1 MQPEPRPKRS
11 APWKTIIK
19 WALCLVVLYYVGR
32 AIYRQF
38 QESAIDPRDLR
49 PDPPMLLLAAGCFVL
64 MGTARA
70 ASIRALAAA
79 YGHRLSWRMANAIN
93 WIPQLGKYLPGKVAS
108 VVGAVWFLKQ
118 SNVPAAVGLSVVATQ
133 AGLAVIIGFVLSAQ
147 LLFDADVRRSY
158 PHAWIVS
165 IFALVAGVLLLHP
178 AVFTRVFNLVLRLA
192 RRPPIAVVP
201 RLRDF
206 LRPVI
211 FTTLMWLCAG
221 LALYVTVRAFTGVPL
236 TAVPTFVSAAAVG
249 ITVGFLAIF
258 SPSGLGVREWVFLKL
273 LPTVVV
279 AGGPLVGAAVIAN
292 RILQTLVELVMAG
305 LLTLVVGAKPSKD
318 EAPISAEPA
327 PASPALSDPP
337 QVL

>member
-1 MQPEPRPKRS
+1 MQSEPSPKRF
-11 APWKTIIK
+11 ARWKTFIK

-38 QESAIDPRDLR
+38 QESAIDLRDLR
-49 PDPPMLLLAAGCFVL
+49 PDPVMLVLAAGCFAL

-70 ASIRALAAA
+70 ASIRALTAA

-118 SNVPAAVGLSVVATQ
+118 GNVPAAVGLSVIATQ
-133 AGLAVIIGFVLSAQ
+133 AGLAVIIGFILSAQ
-147 LLFDADVRRSY
+147 LLFDVDVRRSY

-165 IFALVAGVLLLHP
+165 IVALVGGAVLLHP
-178 AVFTRVFNLVLRLA
+178 AVFTRVFNAALRLA
-192 RRPPIAVVP
+192 RRPPIGVVP

-206 LRPVI
+206 LRPVV

-221 LALYVTVRAFTGVPL
+221 LALYFTVRAFTDVPL
-236 TAVPTFVSAAAVG
+236 TTVPTFVSAAAVG

-305 LLTLVVGAKPSKD
+305 VMTLMIGTKSAVEA
-318 EAPISAEPA
+318 EAPP
-327 PASPALSDPP
+327 SPALSDPP

>member
-1 MQPEPRPKRS
+1 MQSEPRPKRF
-11 APWKTIIK
+11 ALLKTVIK
-19 WALCLVVLYYVGR
+19 WGLCLVVLYYVGR

-38 QESAIDPRDLR
+38 QESAIDLRDLR
-49 PDPPMLLLAAGCFVL
+49 PDPMMLLLSAGCFAV

-70 ASIRALAAA
+70 ASIRGLTAA

-118 SNVPAAVGLSVVATQ
+118 SDVPTAVGLSVIATQ

-147 LLFDADVRRSY
+147 LLFDVDVRRSY

-165 IFALVAGVLLLHP
+165 IVALVFGGVLLHP
-178 AVFTRVFNLVLRLA
+178 AVFTRLFNLMLRFA
-192 RRPPIAVVP
+192 RRPPIDVVP
-201 RLRDF
+201 RLGDF
-206 LRPVI
+206 VRPVI

-221 LALYVTVRAFTGVPL
+221 LALYFTVRAFTYVPL
-236 TAVPTFVSAAAVG
+236 TTVPTFVSAAAVG
-249 ITVGFLAIF
+249 ITVGFLALF
-258 SPSGLGVREWVFLKL
+258 SPSGLGVREWVFLKV
-273 LPTVVV
+273 LPTVV

-305 LLTLVVGAKPSKD
+305 VMTLMTGAKSPT
-318 EAPISAEPA
+318 PVEP

-337 QVL
+337 QML